1 VARQLADVLHYFLD
15 DGAAA
20 APAAPARCL
29 ALVAE
34 PDEVLGVAFLWN
46 LAHEL
51 SRRGTSVAWVNA
63 LSDEELLPGDATPGL
78 ARVLAPVDELAGLA
92 SAVREAG
99 AKLLRAQRAPELVL
113 TRVPPAWLAP
123 EPGAHELLSW
133 TLLLAGPDPERRD
146 EARLRSRR
154 IADAFPGA
162 RIGVTVHGVRSV
174 REAETAYGTL
184 ARELAT
190 PGTEL
195 WSYGLLLEDHLLY
208 DALLARRPLTQQRP
222 DSRAAH
228 SLRDVA
234 RLLHEDWRRDA
245 A

>member
-1 VARQLADVLHYFLD
+1 VARQLADVLHYFLE
-15 DGAAA
+15 DGTNPSGGAT
-20 APAAPARCL
+20 RCL

-34 PDEVLGVAFLWN
+34 PEELLGVALLWH

-51 SRRGTSVAWVNA
+51 ARRGTSVAWVSA

-99 AKLLRAQRAPELVL
+99 AKLRARRAPELVL
-113 TRVPPAWLAP
+113 TRVPPAWLAD
-123 EPGAHELLSW
+123 EAGAQELLAW
-133 TLLLAGPDPERRD
+133 TLLLSGPDPDRRD
-146 EARLRSRR
+146 EARVRSRR

-174 REAETAYGTL
+174 REAAAAFDAL
-184 ARELAT
+184 ALAS
-190 PGTEL
+190 PGAGL
-195 WSYGLLLEDHLLY
+195 LSYGLLLDDHLLY

-228 SLRDVA
+228 ALRDVA
-234 RLLHEDWRRDA
+234 RLLHEDWRHDA
-245 A
+245 G

>member
-1 VARQLADVLHYFLD
+1 VARQLADVLDCFLD
-15 DGAAA
+15 DAAA
-20 APAAPARCL
+20 APAGAARCL

-34 PDEVLGVAFLWN
+34 PDELLGVAFLWN

-51 SRRGTSVAWVNA
+51 TRRGTSVAWVSA

-78 ARVLAPVDELAGLA
+78 TRVLAPVDELAGLA

-99 AKLLRAQRAPELVL
+99 AKLRAGRAPELVL

-123 EPGAHELLSW
+123 EPGAQELLGW
-133 TLLLAGPDPERRD
+133 TLLLAGPDAERRD

-174 REAETAYGTL
+174 HEAQTTYDAL
-184 ARELAT
+184 ARELAA
-190 PGTEL
+190 PGAEL

-228 SLRDVA
+228 ALRDVA

>member
-1 VARQLADVLHYFLD
+1 MARQLADVLHYFLE
-15 DGAAA
+15 DG
-20 APAAPARCL
+20 PAAPGGPSRCL

-34 PDEVLGVAFLWN
+34 PDELLGVALLWH

-51 SRRGTSVAWVNA
+51 ARRGTSVAWVST

-78 ARVLAPVDELAGLA
+78 ARVLAPADELSGLA

-99 AKLLRAQRAPELVL
+99 AKLRARRAPELVL
-113 TRVPPAWLAP
+113 TRVPPAWLAA
-123 EPGAHELLSW
+123 EPGAGELLTW
-133 TLLLAGPDPERRD
+133 TLLLTGPDPDRRD
-146 EARLRSRR
+146 EARVRSQR

-174 REAETAYGTL
+174 REAEAAFDAL
-184 ARELAT
+184 ALAT
-190 PGTEL
+190 PSAGL
-195 WSYGLLLEDHLLY
+195 LSYGLLLDDHLLY

-228 SLRDVA
+228 ALRDVA

>member
-1 VARQLADVLHYFLD
+1 MARQLADVLHYFLD

-20 APAAPARCL
+20 PGGPARCL

-34 PDEVLGVAFLWN
+34 PDELLGVAVLWN

-51 SRRGTSVAWVNA
+51 ARRGTSVAWVSA
-63 LSDEELLPGDATPGL
+63 LSDEELLPGDATAGIPRL
-78 ARVLAPVDELAGLA
+78 LAPVGELAGLA

-99 AKLLRAQRAPELVL
+99 AKLRARRAPELVL
-113 TRVPPAWLAP
+113 TRVPPSWLAP
-123 EPGAHELLSW
+123 DACAQELLAW
-133 TLLLAGPDPERRD
+133 ALLLSGPDPERRD

-154 IADAFPGA
+154 IADACPGA

-174 REAETAYGTL
+174 CEAESAFDAL
-184 ARELAT
+184 ARELDT
-190 PGTEL
+190 PRAEL
-195 WSYGLLLEDHLLY
+195 SSYGLLLDDHLLY
-208 DALLARRPLTQQRP
+208 DALLARRPVTQHRP
-222 DSRAAH
+222 ESRAAH
-228 SLRDVA
+228 ALRDVA

>member
-1 VARQLADVLHYFLD
+1 MARQLADVLHYFLE
-15 DGAAA
+15 DGAS
-20 APAAPARCL
+20 PSGGPTHCL

-34 PDEVLGVAFLWN
+34 PDELLGVAFLWH

-51 SRRGTSVAWVNA
+51 ARRGTSVAWVSA
-63 LSDEELLPGDATPGL
+63 LSDEELLPGDATPGI

-99 AKLLRAQRAPELVL
+99 AKLRARRAPELVL
-113 TRVPPAWLAP
+113 TRVPPAWLAD
-123 EPGAHELLSW
+123 EAGAQELLAW

-146 EARLRSRR
+146 EARVRSRR
-154 IADAFPGA
+154 IADVFPGA

-174 REAETAYGTL
+174 REAQAAFDAL
-184 ARELAT
+184 ALAS
-190 PGTEL
+190 PSDGL
-195 WSYGLLLEDHLLY
+195 LSYGLLLDDHLLY

-228 SLRDVA
+228 ALRDVA